1 MFKES
6 SERGMGET
14 QPIKGL
20 LETKQDKLNQL
31 ISSQR
36 NLEENIQKAEKDIEE
51 HFGVTPEEHAKK
63 LGVLTIMKRMHK
75 EGQDTKAELMKEIDG
90 IQSARAEDL
99 EKRFGTSA
107 YNKDTFDAG
116 VMEGTND
123 HTLLQRIEGDEL
135 RAA

>member
-1 MFKES
+1 
-6 SERGMGET
+6 MGEA

-63 LGVLTIMKRMHK
+63 LGVLTIMKRMHR
-75 EGQDTKAELMKEIDG
+75 EGQDTKAELMKEINS

-99 EKRFGTSA
+99 EKRFGTTAS
-107 YNKDTFDAG
+107 NKDSFDTG
-116 VMEGTND
+116 LMEGDDDNN
-123 HTLLQRIEGDEL
+123 LLQRIEGDEL